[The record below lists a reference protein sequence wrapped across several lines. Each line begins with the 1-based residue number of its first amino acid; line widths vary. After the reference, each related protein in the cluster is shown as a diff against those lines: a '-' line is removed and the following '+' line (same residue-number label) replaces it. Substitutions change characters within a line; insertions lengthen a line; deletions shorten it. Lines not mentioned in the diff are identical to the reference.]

1 MQVDLYADSFMQ
13 NQLCSNA
20 NNLIQ
25 LQNIQVGALVVAS
38 YTFSNPYL
46 LTYSNLNINI
56 GSTSGAGFSYLII
69 SFPLEFDISSISCSL
84 PASTTC
90 TLNTNNR
97 ITITTTASFTL
108 PLVFTILNIKTP
120 SFTPSS
126 DIYI

>member
-56 GSTSGAGFSYLII
+56 GSTSGASFSYLII